1 MTDFKDVTNWMSKLP
16 EHLHTVPLNQL
27 AIPGSHNSYTYELD
41 VSSEIGADKADIKP
55 IISMFGDTGKSVMK
69 EWSVTQSLTFRQQL
83 EHGVRYFDLRVAT
96 RKDKSGAHFLHS
108 LYGMSVETGLNEIKL
123 FMEQHPREIILL
135 DFNHFYEM
143 DAHNHEIL
151 IDLITEKFGAKLCPH
166 LDMDSVTLEMMW
178 ESGLQV
184 IVLYQN
190 QVVRDNMMFWPNM
203 SIIAPWA
210 NTTSAHD
217 LITFLEQSYKANRSP
232 SQFHVVQ
239 GILTPGAGTI
249 MAHLNS
255 SLHNVFAD
263 KVAPRVV
270 MWLKDKCA
278 GLQGI
283 NICFID
289 FVEKADFIPT
299 VLSLNK

>member
-1 MTDFKDVTNWMSKLP
+1 
-16 EHLHTVPLNQL
+16 
-27 AIPGSHNSYTYELD
+27 
-41 VSSEIGADKADIKP
+41 
-55 IISMFGDTGKSVMK
+55 MFGDTGKSVLK

-96 RKDKSGAHFLHS
+96 RKDKSGTHFLHS
-108 LYGMSVETGLNEIKL
+108 LYGMSVETGLNEIKS

-151 IDLITEKFGAKLCPH
+151 IDLITEKFRAKLCPH

-190 QVVRDNMMFWPNM
+190 QVVKDNMMFWPSV

-210 NTTSAHD
+210 NTTGAHD